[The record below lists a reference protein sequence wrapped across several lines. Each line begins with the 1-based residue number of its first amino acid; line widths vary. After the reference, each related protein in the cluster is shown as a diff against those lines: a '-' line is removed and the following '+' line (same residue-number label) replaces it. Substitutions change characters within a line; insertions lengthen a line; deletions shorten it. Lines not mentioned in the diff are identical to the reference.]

1 MTRRS
6 STGPLETVADDA
18 VPTGYETD
26 TGRNCSTERVLQ
38 EQYGKT
44 AAHEGYEAQ
53 SETDEVRHVS
63 HLGRD
68 LDNSN
73 QPVLC
78 WLYSTS
84 VKGRKCS
91 LSTSW

>member
-53 SETDEVRHVS
+53 SEIDEVCHVS
-63 HLGRD
+63 HLGLVLTR
-68 LDNSN
+68 LD
-73 QPVLC
+73 VAV
-78 WLYSTS
+78 Y
-84 VKGRKCS
+84 RKTQRKKMQ
-91 LSTSW
+91 LIYQLVV

>member
-1 MTRRS
+1 LTRRS

-63 HLGRD
+63 HLGLVLTR
-68 LDNSN
+68 LD
-73 QPVLC
+73 VAV
-78 WLYSTS
+78 Y
-84 VKGRKCS
+84 RKTQRKKMQ
-91 LSTSW
+91 LIYQLVV